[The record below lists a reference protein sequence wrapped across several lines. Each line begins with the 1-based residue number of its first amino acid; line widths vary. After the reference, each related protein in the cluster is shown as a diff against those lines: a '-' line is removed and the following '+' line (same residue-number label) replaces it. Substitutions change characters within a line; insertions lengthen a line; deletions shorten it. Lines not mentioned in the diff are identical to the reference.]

1 MENTNKCM
9 VLLIDRGNRFSPYKL
24 SEVRDDEMGRYN
36 RQKSPENPATAIKD
50 MIDTEED
57 ATTHEERKRKDMKNN
72 KNPRRKDSVS
82 KHMSM
87 KYVWNVMRSFK
98 NARKLI
104 NWNSWQIK
112 DREEKIVKTIEEL
125 SSPWVAEE
133 YKRTEY
139 QDRGQKIDE
148 EFSKIELER
157 ALNVIRRNTTPGRDR
172 IDYYMIKEL
181 PKEEFKEILLRIY
194 NAVWKHGFIPRKW
207 REYQVIFI
215 DKIGKEKVRPI
226 CLCPLGWVK

>member
-1 MENTNKCM
+1 
-9 VLLIDRGNRFSPYKL
+9 
-24 SEVRDDEMGRYN
+24 
-36 RQKSPENPATAIKD
+36 
-50 MIDTEED
+50 
-57 ATTHEERKRKDMKNN
+57 
-72 KNPRRKDSVS
+72 
-82 KHMSM
+82 M

-125 SSPWVAEE
+125 SPPWVAEE
-133 YKRTEY
+133 YKRTEH
-139 QDRGQKIDE
+139 QDKGQKIDE

-157 ALNVIRRNTTPGRDR
+157 ALNVVRRNTTPGRDR

-181 PKEEFKEILLRIY
+181 LKEEFKEILLRIY

-215 DKIGKEKVRPI
+215 DKIGKEKVKPI
-226 CLCPLGWVK
+226 SLSSWMGKIMERMVSERLVWWIEKNQILYLMQNGFRKGKSCLENLAKLMAEVRSQGLIGGYSLQPFWMSHQHMTMLILI